1 MVSRMVGRLRSA
13 YENSRDAVRTI
24 GEVVE
29 EHKALLW
36 LMGTAS
42 SGLAGWAV
50 YTARRLHYARVEG
63 EMNHLSEKIE
73 AMLGRKQEVPP
84 EPEQPQ
90 LNMRL
95 VLVPSVMSAFLVGYV
110 AGRTQ
115 SSYRWHRQMRVNEG
129 LSNKRRVYV
138 AVIPEQL
145 FSAPLL
151 ASELERA
158 VGRADAERGRSW
170 LGGWRGD
177 AERAERG

>member
-115 SSYRWHRQMRVNEG
+115 SSYRGHARLE
-129 LSNKRRVYV
+129 
-138 AVIPEQL
+138 
-145 FSAPLL
+145 
-151 ASELERA
+151 AS
-158 VGRADAERGRSW
+158 
-170 LGGWRGD
+170 GGCTWP
-177 AERAERG
+177 